1 MYADKFDHRV
11 TPAGLAL
18 LTLTGKVRGA
28 SVVDIACGHGVM
40 TRELARRGARLVGV
54 DISAELLA
62 LARAAEENDQL
73 GVTYVH
79 DDVAAYRS
87 TEPVD
92 LVTCNFGLSDI
103 DDLDGALRTVHSSLR
118 PGGSF
123 VFSIL
128 HPCFPGS
135 GTVAAAWPPGGTYY
149 DEGWWRT
156 EDPQSALRRQVGA
169 NHRTLSTY
177 LNALSRHDLQVE
189 EAVEP
194 RPEEDWAE
202 RTGAAS
208 FPVYFVARCRR
219 A

>member
-1 MYADKFDHRV
+1 
-11 TPAGLAL
+11 
-18 LTLTGKVRGA
+18 
-28 SVVDIACGHGVM
+28 M
-40 TRELARRGARLVGV
+40 TRELARRGAKVVGV
-54 DISAELLA
+54 DLSVGLLA
-62 LARAAEENDQL
+62 LAGATEADDQL

-79 DDVAAYRS
+79 DDAAAYRS
-87 TEPVD
+87 PERVD

-103 DDLDGALRTVHSSLR
+103 DDLHGALRTVHSLLR
-118 PGGSF
+118 PGGLF

-135 GTVAAAWPPGGTYY
+135 GNAAAAWPHDLTYY

-156 EDPQSALRRQVGA
+156 DDPQSALRRQVGA
-169 NHRTLSTY
+169 NHRTMSTY
-177 LNALSRHDLQVE
+177 LNALSRHNLQVQ

-194 RPEEDWAE
+194 RPEEDWAV

-219 A
+219 V